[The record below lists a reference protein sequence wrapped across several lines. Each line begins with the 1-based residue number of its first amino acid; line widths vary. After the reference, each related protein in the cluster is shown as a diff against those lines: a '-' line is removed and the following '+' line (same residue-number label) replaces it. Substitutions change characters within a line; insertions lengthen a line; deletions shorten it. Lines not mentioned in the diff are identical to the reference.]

1 MRATRD
7 SRLIEGLSP
16 QALSELQSG
25 TRTPSLDTVEKL
37 STFFEIPIDRLL
49 KTSFV
54 ELLTGE
60 VADPDRFARVEAKI
74 RKRVRARPK
83 R

>member
-49 KTSFV
+49 KASFA
-54 ELLTGE
+54 ELLSAE
-60 VADPDRFARVEAKI
+60 LADQERFEHVEAKI
-74 RKRVRARPK
+74 RKRVRTRPK